1 MRKQTITKKYLIN
14 RLRSHLEEYLYT
26 PITVR
31 KIAKYAKISTQPI
44 YLQFSN
50 MQNYKQAMID
60 DGLAEIHELSLK
72 KEIEDDPLYTFWLN
86 YYLFASQ
93 NRNLFFALFLN
104 DIGCGSYLRDQS
116 LSLFIETMAES
127 EVYQKANCEDIEKL
141 HNESLIFFS
150 GLVLTYVRGENMQ
163 AIEEFLQDIKD
174 YFYRTLIDPMYIYR
188 EILPQSVIE
197 AGF

>member
-1 MRKQTITKKYLIN
+1 MKKQRITKQYLIHS
-14 RLRSHLEEYLYT
+14 LRSFLEEHLYT

-31 KIAKYAKISTQPI
+31 KISKYAKISTQPI

-50 MQNYKQAMID
+50 MQNFKQAMID
-60 DGLAEIHELSLK
+60 DVLLEIHELSSK
-72 KEIEDDPLYTFWLN
+72 NEVNEDPLYTFWLN
-86 YYLFASQ
+86 YYLFACQ

-116 LSLFIETMAES
+116 LALFLETAKES
-127 EVYQKANCEDIEKL
+127 EVYQNAECEDIEKL

-150 GLVLTYVRGENMQ
+150 GLVLIYVREENMQ
-163 AIEEFLQDIKD
+163 GEEEFLQEIKD
-174 YFYRTLIDPMYIYR
+174 YFYRTLIDPTYIYR
-188 EILPQSVIE
+188 EILPQSVID

>member
-14 RLRSHLEEYLYT
+14 SLRNHLAEHLYT

-60 DGLAEIHELSLK
+60 DVLAEIHELSLN
-72 KEIEDDPLYTFWLN
+72 KEIKEDPLYLFWLN

-104 DIGCGSYLRDQS
+104 DIGCGHYLRDQS
-116 LSLFIETMAES
+116 LALFLEAVAES
-127 EVYQKANCEDIEKL
+127 EVFQTATCEDVEKL
-141 HNESLIFFS
+141 HNEGLVFFS
-150 GLVLTYVRGENMQ
+150 GLILTYVRGENMQ
-163 AIEEFLQDIKD
+163 ASEEFLQEIKD
-174 YFYRTLIDPMYIYR
+174 YVYRTLIDPMYIYR
-188 EILPQSVIE
+188 EILPQYVIE
-197 AGF
+197 ADF